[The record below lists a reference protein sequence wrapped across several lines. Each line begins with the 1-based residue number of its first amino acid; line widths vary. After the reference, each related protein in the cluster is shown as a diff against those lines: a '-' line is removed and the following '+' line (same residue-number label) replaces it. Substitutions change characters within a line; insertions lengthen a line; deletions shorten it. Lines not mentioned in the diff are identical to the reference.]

1 MRSKVTVGR
10 RWSAALVATCSLAV
24 AACTVDPGVA
34 VEDSNQSGAGPVVP
48 DGQAGFPPTD
58 SDDTSTPE
66 SGDPVVERPDSDVT
80 WGSCDAFGIPSVDD
94 LGTSGWE
101 CSTLVA
107 PMDPFGSGTTETV
120 ELALTRHPATGDRR
134 GTILLNPGGPGGA
147 GLPLAWNVRG
157 GMPPELLRGF
167 DIVSWDPRGIGYSQ
181 PSIRCD
187 DEQTPGGVDYIARC
201 VELTGTLS
209 SFVSAPYSAADMEA
223 IRVALGEDTLDYLGY
238 SYGSIL
244 GATYAA
250 EHPERVGAFV
260 LDGVTD
266 PLAGS
271 TDGPFDGTF
280 AVFADDGRDAALA
293 RFAELCDATDACL
306 ATLDAAD
313 IIDALS
319 RQVPALTTDFFD
331 SGPDRIGLGD
341 YSGFLDAATTFAG
354 DWELVA
360 TALEDADRGD
370 ASAMAAMIASD
381 PLAAPSDT
389 DDDDGGGDDG
399 DGEEGPTDVPTFSE
413 ANFMIYCSDLGPLLT
428 GAAFCDD
435 MTPNERRMQAV
446 DSVDVER
453 DILVIGT
460 EYDPLTPGY
469 HAPDFVKALGSATHV
484 IWEGVGHTAFP
495 GWTPCIDETVTDQF
509 LRRSLPDDGTRC
521 SFLAELDSD
530 EEIADEL
537 FGQGDVESRRR
548 LEFAIE
554 RTDPD
559 SDSTCVA
566 QILNQDTAQV
576 ISHAILDVTSP
587 AATSAVT
594 DALAKC

>member
-1 MRSKVTVGR
+1 
-10 RWSAALVATCSLAV
+10 
-24 AACTVDPGVA
+24 
-34 VEDSNQSGAGPVVP
+34 
-48 DGQAGFPPTD
+48 
-58 SDDTSTPE
+58 
-66 SGDPVVERPDSDVT
+66 
-80 WGSCDAFGIPSVDD
+80 
-94 LGTSGWE
+94 
-101 CSTLVA
+101 
-107 PMDPFGSGTTETV
+107 
-120 ELALTRHPATGDRR
+120 
-134 GTILLNPGGPGGA
+134 
-147 GLPLAWNVRG
+147 
-157 GMPPELLRGF
+157 
-167 DIVSWDPRGIGYSQ
+167 
-181 PSIRCD
+181 
-187 DEQTPGGVDYIARC
+187 
-201 VELTGTLS
+201 
-209 SFVSAPYSAADMEA
+209 
-223 IRVALGEDTLDYLGY
+223 
-238 SYGSIL
+238 
-244 GATYAA
+244 
-250 EHPERVGAFV
+250 
-260 LDGVTD
+260 
-266 PLAGS
+266 
-271 TDGPFDGTF
+271 
-280 AVFADDGRDAALA
+280 
-293 RFAELCDATDACL
+293 
-306 ATLDAAD
+306 
-313 IIDALS
+313 
-319 RQVPALTTDFFD
+319 
-331 SGPDRIGLGD
+331 
-341 YSGFLDAATTFAG
+341 
-354 DWELVA
+354 
-360 TALEDADRGD
+360 
-370 ASAMAAMIASD
+370 MAAMIASD